1 MTSSMMSFL
10 SNLLHLRPN
19 PTPISRTAAEDE
31 SEDLPIS
38 SLLSWIPSSLHPLL
52 RTLLIHSLRL
62 APRPR
67 HIAFIM
73 DGNRRSA
80 RLRSLPVRVGHEEGF
95 EALKRVLSF
104 LLKLEIPH
112 VTVYAFSIENFNRD
126 PREVDTL
133 MEMARKRLVEICQHG
148 ALLQQYGVQIRV
160 LGRRDL
166 LPPDVQESCLKA
178 EAMTAHNTKGI
189 LNLCCP
195 YTSQEE
201 IATAVKRTIDSCSSP
216 SDITEE
222 TIASN
227 LYTSASP
234 PVDILIRTSG
244 VSRLSDFLLW
254 QCNEQTVLHF
264 IEPNWPD
271 IGVADVLPPLLSY
284 QAESLVG
291 KVLGYLSSGSG
302 KEEEEEE
309 TGEGMGERGG
319 GIKED

>member
-1 MTSSMMSFL
+1 MTWSSVGTVPSRSCLMTCREGRLREGIDYIGRGVYSSSQRRSIARVGENTGWWIEPEGVGRLSLGSSAHSSSATRSFSYKAKTFRAARNTALPPSPTRAAPSRMTSSMMSFL

-148 ALLQQYGVQIRV
+148 
-160 LGRRDL
+160 
-166 LPPDVQESCLKA
+166 
-178 EAMTAHNTKGI
+178 
-189 LNLCCP
+189 
-195 YTSQEE
+195 
-201 IATAVKRTIDSCSSP
+201 
-216 SDITEE
+216 
-222 TIASN
+222 
-227 LYTSASP
+227 
-234 PVDILIRTSG
+234 
-244 VSRLSDFLLW
+244 
-254 QCNEQTVLHF
+254 
-264 IEPNWPD
+264 
-271 IGVADVLPPLLSY
+271 
-284 QAESLVG
+284 
-291 KVLGYLSSGSG
+291 
-302 KEEEEEE
+302 
-309 TGEGMGERGG
+309 
-319 GIKED
+319 

>member
-1 MTSSMMSFL
+1 MISSRIPFLPALTSRATSTDPSDD
-10 SNLLHLRPN
+10 
-19 PTPISRTAAEDE
+19 TEDE
-31 SEDLPIS
+31 HLPMS
-38 SLLSWIPSSLHPLL
+38 SFLSWIPTPLHPLL

-62 APRPR
+62 APRPK
-67 HIAFIM
+67 HVAFIM

-126 PREVDTL
+126 PKEVDTL

-166 LPPDVQESCLKA
+166 LPPDVQESCAQA

-201 IATAVKRTIDSCSSP
+201 MATAVKRTVDACCEDASFSP
-216 SDITEE
+216 WDITEE

-254 QCNEQTVLHF
+254 QCNESTVLHF

-291 KVLGYLSSGSG
+291 KLQSRISRF
-302 KEEEEEE
+302 
-309 TGEGMGERGG
+309 MGNDK
-319 GIKED
+319 GIKDRSTEGNKED